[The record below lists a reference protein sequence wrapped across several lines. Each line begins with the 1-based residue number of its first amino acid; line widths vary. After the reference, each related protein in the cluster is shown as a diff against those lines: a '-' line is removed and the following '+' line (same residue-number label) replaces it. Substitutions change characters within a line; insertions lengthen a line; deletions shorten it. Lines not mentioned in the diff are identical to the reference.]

1 MAQDKAKDRTD
12 GNAYT
17 SKNSEDDES
26 HQMISS
32 LFLGPHA
39 ENYEYFK
46 SNIITILEATRDARL
61 NYFPED
67 GPFISEQ
74 VQTSATFGK
83 HTDKVGK
90 AVKKAAELLSKQPVV
105 VTSLCRAHVHGHEH
119 AIITGLFYDNA
130 LQPEQCLHRS

>member
-1 MAQDKAKDRTD
+1 MAQDKAKDRPD

-17 SKNSEDDES
+17 SKNPEDDES

-67 GPFISEQ
+67 GVRKSILF
-74 VQTSATFGK
+74 
-83 HTDKVGK
+83 
-90 AVKKAAELLSKQPVV
+90 LS
-105 VTSLCRAHVHGHEH
+105 
-119 AIITGLFYDNA
+119 
-130 LQPEQCLHRS
+130 